1 MQEQYFPEATPTRSI
16 ADPSHPKHLN
26 SAPFNKNNTLPSV
39 SASKPYAYCGPM
51 TESANEKV
59 FAFGESDFLVE
70 EFNPEQFLAKYAMSC
85 DLDDLKKDL
94 AEFVSHCKHAIM
106 NIMNTDYESF
116 VSLAMRLKGLKE
128 KLHAIR
134 SPLEDSEEQLR
145 NHKDALLR
153 ECESLVELLKKHQE
167 LEEKKRHLSR
177 FLSINS
183 ILSQSESLLQEVAH
197 FLRTDL

>member
-1 MQEQYFPEATPTRSI
+1 MI
-16 ADPSHPKHLN
+16 DPPHPKHL
-26 SAPFNKNNTLPSV
+26 SLHPFSKNNTLPSAAV
-39 SASKPYAYCGPM
+39 SNPHAYCEPM
-51 TESANEKV
+51 TESAKEKV

-70 EFNPEQFLAKYAMSC
+70 EFNPEQFLAKYAVSC
-85 DLDDLKKDL
+85 DLDDLKNDL
-94 AEFVSHCKHAIM
+94 AEFVSRCENAIM

-145 NHKDALLR
+145 DHKDTLLR

-183 ILSQSESLLQEVAH
+183 ILSQSESLLQEAIH
-197 FLRTDL
+197 PSRTDL